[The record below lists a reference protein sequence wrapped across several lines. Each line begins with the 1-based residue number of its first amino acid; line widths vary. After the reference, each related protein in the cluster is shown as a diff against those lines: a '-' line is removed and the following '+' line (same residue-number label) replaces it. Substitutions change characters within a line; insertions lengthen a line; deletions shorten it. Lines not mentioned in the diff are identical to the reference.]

1 VLALVMCLVVLGVAG
16 AAVLREGMRDGT
28 DKRATTPSRTRRAR
42 PVSPHRPLRSGILL
56 LVSTV
61 GIGVLTAIGVILVIA
76 ALALALRS
84 TVGGE

>member
-16 AAVLREGMRDGT
+16 ALVLREGLREGT
-28 DKRATTPSRTRRAR
+28 NKRATTPTPTPRAR
-42 PVSPHRPLRSGILL
+42 PVLRHRPVRSGLL
-56 LVSTV
+56 LLFSSV
-61 GIGVLTAIGVILVIA
+61 GIGVLTAMAVGLVIA